1 MGNSLGNVVVF
12 GGGGFIGSHVA
23 DKLSILGYD
32 VKIYDVKNS
41 YYIRSDQEMII
52 GDLLDFEA
60 VSKVIK
66 GAKIVYNFAALSDL
80 NEALK
85 KPMTTVNTNVLGN
98 CHILEGCRV
107 HNVDRF
113 IYASSVYVNSREGG
127 FYGCSKKAAE
137 LFIEEYHRTFGLDF
151 TILRYG
157 SLYGPRSDSRN
168 GLRRIITSALESRTL
183 KYDGNQNATREYIH
197 VYDAAIASVKSIKE
211 KYKNKKIIL
220 TGHQPV
226 KVSDLLS
233 MLAEIIGLPK
243 SAIQFRQMEYKGHYI
258 QTPYH
263 YETDLAQKYI
273 PETYVDLGEGLL
285 ELIRECDENA

>member
-23 DKLSILGYD
+23 DKLSICGYD
-32 VKIYDVKNS
+32 VKIYDVKDS
-41 YYIRSDQEMII
+41 YYLRSDQEMII

-85 KPMTTVNTNVLGN
+85 KPMTAVNSNILGN
-98 CHILEGCRV
+98 CHILEGCRI

-183 KYDGNQNATREYIH
+183 TYDGNQNAKREYIH
-197 VYDAAIASVKSIKE
+197 VYDAAIASVKSINE

-243 SAIQFRQMEYKGHYI
+243 SAIQFSQMEYKGHYI